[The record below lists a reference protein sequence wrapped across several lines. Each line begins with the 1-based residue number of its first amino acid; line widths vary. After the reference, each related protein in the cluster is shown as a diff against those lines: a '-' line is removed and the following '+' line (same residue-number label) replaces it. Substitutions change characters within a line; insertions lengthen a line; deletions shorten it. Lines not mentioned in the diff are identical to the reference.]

1 MLTISSALNT
11 GQAATYHKL
20 DYASSTQSYYQ
31 QGEEVKGEWRGELA
45 ASLGL
50 SGEVSS
56 LTFNRL
62 AEGQHPETGEQLVK
76 HRDALEYK
84 NPDGSTTKAVEH
96 RAGWDAQF
104 APSKSVSLT
113 ALVGGDEGV
122 RDAHRE
128 AVGVALAELE
138 RFTQARIG
146 GNNPAET
153 TGKFVAATFEH
164 DTARPVDG
172 YAAPQLHTHAVIFN
186 VTERADG
193 STRALQERAFF
204 ESQNYVTAVY
214 QAELFQRLKNLGYEI
229 EAGTSGAPEIKGY
242 SAEYLA
248 ASSPRSAQ
256 IREHMEKA
264 GFTGPGAAQIAAHA
278 TREAKQDLTPGQVLS
293 AHRDLAATYGNQ
305 HEAVI
310 SAARNRAQENRIS
323 PEPSSQAREAMT
335 YAKAHSFER
344 EAVADERVILRDA
357 LRRGM
362 GDVTAAEIRAE
373 FQTRQK
379 AGEFRSVE
387 SPKYA
392 SAGRYTTPVTI
403 AQERANINH
412 VLQGKYTVTSITTAA
427 MAEEQ
432 ANARGFLNDSQR
444 RVVEDILTSRDR
456 VHGLQG
462 LAGTGKTTTLETI
475 REGAE
480 KSGYTVE
487 GFAPTSKASGQL
499 REAGITAGTLQS
511 FLQRTKP
518 TDPDARHLYLLD
530 ESSLAS
536 SKQMRQFLDKI
547 GPQDHIVV
555 IGDIRQHQG
564 VEAGRP
570 FQQMQ
575 DAGMRTSLL
584 DQIVRQKDP
593 ELLRAVEYLA
603 KNETE
608 RGVGLLREQGRV
620 TEIPSGPERIQAIA
634 RDYASKPESTII
646 ISPDNKSR
654 QQLNE
659 AVRVELKEKGVLSSH
674 AETFRTLTNRNDMT
688 GAERTWAARYEVGN
702 ILQYTTGSKAEGIA
716 KDSFATVQSVDTAGN
731 RLTVELENGKAVS
744 YDPKRLRGVNA
755 YRESSKEF
763 ASGDRIQFTTNDK
776 KLDIRNR
783 DLATIVSAA
792 PGQITVRMDGKAE
805 RSVTFD
811 PTKLRQ
817 FDHGYAVTSHS
828 SQGLTQDRV
837 LANFDT
843 GTARSLVN
851 TRLAYVAVSRASQDA
866 RIYTNDADSLGK
878 RLSVDISKTAAI
890 EISRAEV
897 KSELRQ
903 AVEGL
908 RAGKTDVPIDK
919 LKTQGRVYQHAQPA
933 ERISAVAKEYAAT
946 KDRTVVLSERQ
957 SDRAAITAQIRT
969 ELQQARRLSPDRA
982 DLATVLREQHFKQAG
997 RAADYKPGD
1006 VIQYGKGSPKHGL
1019 LPKTEATVEAV
1030 DSRRNLIVVRTGQD
1044 DLVTYSPARLKTP
1057 ANDSKVYRP
1066 EQQAI
1071 SQGERIRITRTEKEL
1086 NVRAGDFAT
1095 VTRTENK
1102 GGLKVRLDSGK
1113 EIDLTPKQARH
1124 VEHGYAIESG
1134 RRVSAERFIVT
1145 GDTTEAKS
1153 LKSIP
1158 AKARDLSIHTTAPAA
1173 QQQKVPE
1180 RVKAPQHE
1188 QAQKPPQRDIQ
1199 RGYGIGLS
1207 L

>member
-1 MLTISSALNT
+1 MLTISSALNA

-31 QGEEVKGEWRGELA
+31 QGEEVRGEWRGELA

-56 LTFNRL
+56 LAFNRL
-62 AEGQHPETGEQLVK
+62 AEGQHPETGEQLVR
-76 HRDALEYK
+76 HREAQEYK

-113 ALVGGDEGV
+113 ALVGGDERV
-122 RDAHRE
+122 REAHRE

-193 STRALQERAFF
+193 STRALQEKAFF

-214 QAELFQRLKNLGYEI
+214 QAELFQRLKNLGYEM
-229 EAGTSGAPEIKGY
+229 EAGKSGAPEIKGY
-242 SAEYLA
+242 SAEYLE

-278 TREAKQDLTPGQVLS
+278 TREAKQELTSAQVLA
-293 AHRDLAATYGNQ
+293 AHRDLAATFGNQ
-305 HEAVI
+305 HETVI
-310 SAARNRAQENRIS
+310 SAARSRTRENAVAPDQS
-323 PEPSSQAREAMT
+323 NQAREAVT
-335 YAKAHSFER
+335 YAKAHAFER

-362 GDVTAAEIRAE
+362 GDVTAAEVRAE
-373 FQTRQK
+373 FQTRQT

-387 SPKYA
+387 APKYA
-392 SAGRYTTPVTI
+392 SAGRFTTPETI

-412 VLQGKYTVTSITTAA
+412 VLQGKNTVSSITTAA

-444 RVVEDILTSRDR
+444 RVVEDILTTRDR

-480 KSGYTVE
+480 KSGYKVE

-499 REAGITAGTLQS
+499 RDAGIEANTLQS
-511 FLQRTKP
+511 FLQRKTA

-536 SKQMRQFLDKI
+536 SKQMRQFLDKV
-547 GPQDHIVV
+547 GPNDHIVV

-575 DAGMRTSLL
+575 DAGMRTSQL

-593 ELLRAVEYLA
+593 ELLRAVEHLA
-603 KNETE
+603 RNETE
-608 RGVGLLREQGRV
+608 RGVALLREQGRV
-620 TEIPSGPERIQAIA
+620 TEIPNGPERIQAIA

-646 ISPDNKSR
+646 VSPDNKSR
-654 QQLNE
+654 QLLNE
-659 AVRVELKEKGVLSSH
+659 AVRVELKEKGVLSGN

-716 KDSFATVQSVDTAGN
+716 KDSFATVRSIDTAAN
-731 RLTVELENGKAVS
+731 RLTVELENGKTVS

-755 YRESSKEF
+755 YRESTREF
-763 ASGDRIQFTTNDK
+763 AAGDRIQFTTNDK

-783 DLATIVSAA
+783 DLATVVSAA
-792 PGQITVRMDGKAE
+792 PGQMTVRMDGKGE
-805 RSVTFD
+805 RTVTFD
-811 PTKLRQ
+811 PAKLRQ

-878 RLSVDISKTAAI
+878 RLSVDVSKTAAI

-903 AVEGL
+903 AVEGF
-908 RAGKTDVPIDK
+908 RAGKTDVSIDK
-919 LKTQGRVYQHAQPA
+919 LKSQGKVHQHAQPS

-946 KDRTVVLSERQ
+946 RDRTVVLSEKQ
-957 SDRAAITAQIRT
+957 SDRAAITAQVRA
-969 ELQQARRLSPDRA
+969 ELQQAGRLAPNKEVR
-982 DLATVLREQHFKQAG
+982 TVLQEQHFRQEG

-1044 DLVTYSPARLKTP
+1044 DLVTYSPSRLKT
-1057 ANDSKVYRP
+1057 ATNDSKVYRP
-1066 EQQAI
+1066 EQQPI
-1071 SQGERIRITRTEKEL
+1071 SQGERIRITRNDKEL

-1095 VTRTENK
+1095 VTRIDDR
-1102 GGLKVRLDSGK
+1102 GSLKVRLDSGK
-1113 EIDLTPKQARH
+1113 EIELTPRQARH
-1124 VEHGYAIESG
+1124 IEHGYAVESG

-1145 GDTTEAKS
+1145 GDTPEART

-1158 AKARDLSIHTTAPAA
+1158 ANARDVSIHTTAPAV
-1173 QQQKVPE
+1173 QQQKAPE
-1180 RVKAPQHE
+1180 REKTPQQE
-1188 QAQKPPQRDIQ
+1188 QGQKPPQREIQ

>member
-1 MLTISSALNT
+1 LNAAISSHLNRLRNLT
-11 GQAATYHKL
+11 VTR
-20 DYASSTQSYYQ
+20 Q
-31 QGEEVKGEWRGELA
+31 QGKQKA
-45 ASLGL
+45 ALFGRS
-50 SGEVSS
+50 V
-56 LTFNRL
+56 
-62 AEGQHPETGEQLVK
+62 
-76 HRDALEYK
+76 
-84 NPDGSTTKAVEH
+84 
-96 RAGWDAQF
+96 
-104 APSKSVSLT
+104 AP
-113 ALVGGDEGV
+113 
-122 RDAHRE
+122 
-128 AVGVALAELE
+128 
-138 RFTQARIG
+138 
-146 GNNPAET
+146 
-153 TGKFVAATFEH
+153 
-164 DTARPVDG
+164 
-172 YAAPQLHTHAVIFN
+172 
-186 VTERADG
+186 
-193 STRALQERAFF
+193 
-204 ESQNYVTAVY
+204 
-214 QAELFQRLKNLGYEI
+214 
-229 EAGTSGAPEIKGY
+229 
-242 SAEYLA
+242 
-248 ASSPRSAQ
+248 
-256 IREHMEKA
+256 
-264 GFTGPGAAQIAAHA
+264 
-278 TREAKQDLTPGQVLS
+278 
-293 AHRDLAATYGNQ
+293 
-305 HEAVI
+305 
-310 SAARNRAQENRIS
+310 
-323 PEPSSQAREAMT
+323 
-335 YAKAHSFER
+335 
-344 EAVADERVILRDA
+344 ILRDA

-373 FQTRQK
+373 FQTRHK

-392 SAGRYTTPVTI
+392 SAGRFTTPETI

-412 VLQGKYTVTSITTAA
+412 VLQGKNTVTSITTAA

-499 REAGITAGTLQS
+499 REAGINANTLQS

-518 TDPDARHLYLLD
+518 SDPDARHLYLLD

-536 SKQMRQFLDKI
+536 SRQMRQFLDKV

-593 ELLRAVEYLA
+593 ELLRAVEHLA
-603 KNETE
+603 RNETE
-608 RGVGLLREQGRV
+608 RGVALLREQGRV
-620 TEIPSGPERIQAIA
+620 TEIPNGPERIQAIA

-646 ISPDNKSR
+646 VSPDNKSR

-659 AVRVELKEKGVLSSH
+659 AVRVELKEKGILSGQ
-674 AETFRTLTNRNDMT
+674 AQTFQTLTNRNDMT
-688 GAERTWAARYEVGN
+688 GAERTWAARYEAGN

-716 KDSFATVQSVDTAGN
+716 KDSFATVRSVDAAAN
-731 RLTVELENGKAVS
+731 RLTIELENGKTVS

-755 YRESSKEF
+755 YRESAREF
-763 ASGDRIQFTTNDK
+763 AAGDRIQFTTNDK

-805 RSVTFD
+805 RNVTFD

-828 SQGLTQDRV
+828 SQGLTQERV

-878 RLSVDISKTAAI
+878 RLSVDVSKTAAI
-890 EISRAEV
+890 EISRVEV
-897 KSELRQ
+897 KSELRE

-908 RAGKTDVPIDK
+908 RAGQTDVSINR
-919 LKTQGRVYQHAQPA
+919 LKDQGRVHQHAQPA
-933 ERISAVAKEYAAT
+933 ERISAVAQEYAASR
-946 KDRTVVLSERQ
+946 DRTVVLSEKK
-957 SDRAAITAQIRT
+957 SDRAAITAQIRA
-969 ELQQARRLSPDRA
+969 ELQQTGRLSPDRA
-982 DLATVLREQHFKQAG
+982 ARATVLKEQQFRQDG
-997 RAADYKPGD
+997 RAADYRPGD

-1044 DLVTYSPARLKTP
+1044 DLVTYSPSRLKT
-1057 ANDSKVYRP
+1057 ATNDSRVYRP
-1066 EQQAI
+1066 ELQPI
-1071 SQGERIRITRTEKEL
+1071 VQGERIRITRNDKEL

-1095 VTRTENK
+1095 VNRTDDK
-1102 GGLKVRLDSGK
+1102 GSLKVQLDNGK
-1113 EIDLTPKQARH
+1113 EIELTAKQSRH
-1124 VEHGYAIESG
+1124 VEHGYAVESG

-1145 GDTTEAKS
+1145 GDTTETRA
-1153 LKSIP
+1153 LKSVP
-1158 AKARDLSIHTTAPAA
+1158 ANARDLSVHITAPAI
-1173 QQQKVPE
+1173 QQQKTPE
-1180 RVKAPQHE
+1180 REKAPQHE
-1188 QAQKPPQRDIQ
+1188 QAHKPPQREIQ

>member
-1 MLTISSALNT
+1 MLTISPALNA

-31 QGEEVKGEWRGELA
+31 QGEEVRGEWRGELA

-56 LTFNRL
+56 LAFNRL
-62 AEGQHPETGEQLVK
+62 AEGQHPETGKQMVK
-76 HRDALEYK
+76 HRDAQEYK

-113 ALVGGDEGV
+113 ALVGGDERV
-122 RDAHRE
+122 REAHRE

-164 DTARPVDG
+164 DTARPVEG
-172 YAAPQLHTHAVIFN
+172 YAAPQLHTHAVVFN
-186 VTERADG
+186 VTERGDS
-193 STRALQERAFF
+193 STRALDPKSLF

-214 QAELFQRLKNLGYEI
+214 QAELFQRLKSLGYEI
-229 EAGTSGAPEIKGY
+229 EAGKSGAPEIKGY
-242 SAEYLA
+242 SAEYLE

-278 TREAKQDLTPGQVLS
+278 TREAKQDLTPGQVLA

-305 HEAVI
+305 QETLI
-310 SAARNRAQENRIS
+310 SAARSRARENAVT
-323 PEPSSQAREAMT
+323 PERSDQAREAIT
-335 YAKAHSFER
+335 YAKAHAFER

-362 GDVTAAEIRAE
+362 GDVTAAEVRQE
-373 FQTRQK
+373 FQARQK

-392 SAGRYTTPVTI
+392 SAGRFTTPETI

-412 VLQGKYTVTSITTAA
+412 VLQGRNTVSSITTAA

-432 ANARGFLNDSQR
+432 ANSRGFLNDSQR

-499 REAGITAGTLQS
+499 RDAGIEANTLQS
-511 FLQRTKP
+511 FLQRKTAA
-518 TDPDARHLYLLD
+518 DPDSRHLYLLD

-536 SKQMRQFLDKI
+536 SRQMRQFLDKV
-547 GPQDHIVV
+547 GPNDHIVV
-555 IGDIRQHQG
+555 IGDVRQHQG

-575 DAGMRTSLL
+575 DAGMRTAKL

-593 ELLRAVEYLA
+593 ELLRAVEHLA

-608 RGVGLLREQGRV
+608 RGVALLREQGRV
-620 TEIPSGPERIQAIA
+620 TEIPNGTERIQAIA

-646 ISPDNKSR
+646 VSPDNKSR
-654 QQLNE
+654 QQLND
-659 AVRVELKEKGVLSSH
+659 AVRLELKEKGILSGKG
-674 AETFRTLTNRNDMT
+674 ETFQTLTNRNEMT

-716 KDSFATVQSVDTAGN
+716 KDSYATVRSVDATAN
-731 RLTVELENGKAVS
+731 RLTVELENGKLVS

-755 YRESSKEF
+755 YRESTREF
-763 ASGDRIQFTTNDK
+763 AAGDRIQFTTNDK
-776 KLDIRNR
+776 KLDVRNR
-783 DLATIVSAA
+783 DLAIIVSVE
-792 PGQITVRMDGKAE
+792 PGKVTVKMDGKGE
-805 RSVTFD
+805 RTVSFE
-811 PTKLRQ
+811 PAKLRQ

-878 RLSVDISKTAAI
+878 RLSADVSKTAAI
-890 EISRAEV
+890 EIARAEV

-903 AVEGL
+903 ALEGF
-908 RAGKTDVPIDK
+908 RAGKTESSMDK
-919 LKTQGRVYQHAQPA
+919 LKDQGKVHQHKEAA
-933 ERISAVAKEYAAT
+933 ERISAVAKEYVST
-946 KDRTVVLSERQ
+946 RDRTVVLSDRQ
-957 SDRAAITAQIRT
+957 ADRAAITAQIRA
-969 ELQQARRLSPDRA
+969 ELQNVGRLAPDRTNA
-982 DLATVLREQHFKQAG
+982 AVTLQEQEFRQAG

-1019 LPKTEATVEAV
+1019 LPRTEATVEAV

-1044 DLVTYSPARLKTP
+1044 DLVTYSPSRLKT
-1057 ANDSKVYRP
+1057 ATNDAKVYRP
-1066 EQQAI
+1066 ELQPVT
-1071 SQGERIRITRTEKEL
+1071 QGERVRITRNDKEL
-1086 NVRAGDFAT
+1086 NVRAGDFAI
-1095 VTRTENK
+1095 VTRTDDK
-1102 GGLKVRLDSGK
+1102 GGLKVRLDSGR
-1113 EIDLTPKQARH
+1113 EIELTAKQARH
-1124 VEHGYAIESG
+1124 VEHGYAVESG
-1134 RRVSAERFIVT
+1134 RRVAADRFIVT
-1145 GDTTEAKS
+1145 GDTAEAKS
-1153 LKSIP
+1153 MKSVP
-1158 AKARDLSIHTTAPAA
+1158 AQARDLSIHTTAPAV
-1173 QQQKVPE
+1173 QQHKVPE
-1180 RVKAPQHE
+1180 REKTLQHE
-1188 QAQKPPQRDIQ
+1188 QAQKPLQREIQ
-1199 RGYGIGLS
+1199 RGQGIGLS